1 MTLRT
6 VAALVVFAVAFTFA
20 ACGGD
25 GGIDVVSDDE
35 RQERQATLDR
45 ELDGDAGQADED
57 SGDGRSDTERSGV
70 LRALSDL
77 PCSSDEGFVRL
88 SDGHVGCVPAGEIE
102 GMVSCG
108 ENSRAVMDF
117 MDLPDEPD
125 AVPLTA
131 CVPINDTPDDVFEG
145 LEASGR

>member
-1 MTLRT
+1 MTLRIA
-6 VAALVVFAVAFTFA
+6 AALAVFAVAFTFA

-57 SGDGRSDTERSGV
+57 SGEAPSDV
-70 LRALSDL
+70 LRALTDL

-108 ENSRAVMDF
+108 ENSRAVVDF
-117 MDLPDEPD
+117 VDLPDEPD

-131 CVPINDTPDDVFEG
+131 CVPIDDTPDDVFEG
-145 LEASGR
+145 LAASSR

>member
-45 ELDGDAGQADED
+45 ELDGDAGQAEED
-57 SGDGRSDTERSGV
+57 SGDGRSGV

-77 PCSSDEGFVRL
+77 PCSPDEGFVRL

-108 ENSRAVMDF
+108 ENSRAVVDF
-117 MDLPDEPD
+117 VDLPDEPD

-131 CVPINDTPDDVFEG
+131 CVPIDDTPDDVFEG
-145 LEASGR
+145 LAASSR